1 MKITKILS
9 AVAAAAVATTALA
22 TSASALLTLV
32 DSTGSTA
39 SGTGSWLVQVYNTGN
54 PDEGKDPT
62 DYGVNFA
69 DTAYIDVVIEVAD
82 DGSRDWF
89 EGGFGGSIIT
99 SCGGD
104 STNGSHNWPTNEFW
118 GVIDE
123 DLGIESLAADKPVQ
137 FVKIGDYTYEG
148 RCVITDANCFFAD
161 STYVQTGIQEWGDAM
176 NNYTVVSLELLDANE
191 NVILS
196 FDGAG
201 NATVGGASAGTDA
214 PAADAGAVDTT
225 APTTGDKQSPDTG
238 VEGVAAV
245 AGLAVVAAGAVVLS
259 KKRK

>member
-9 AVAAAAVATTALA
+9 TVAAAAVATTALA
-22 TSASALLTLV
+22 TSAGALLTV
-32 DSTGSTA
+32 VESNGTTA

-62 DYGVNFA
+62 DYGVDFA
-69 DTAYIDVVIEVAD
+69 STAYIDVVVEVAD
-82 DGSRDWF
+82 DSKDWF
-89 EGGFGGSIIT
+89 EGSIGGSIIT

-104 STNGSHNWPTNEFW
+104 STNGSHNWPNNEFW

-123 DLGIESLAADKPVQ
+123 DLGIETLAADKPVQ
-137 FVKIGDYTYEG
+137 AEKVGDYTYKF
-148 RCVITDANCFFAD
+148 RCTMTDANCFFAD
-161 STYVQTGIQEWGDAM
+161 STYVQTGIQEWGDPM
-176 NNYTVVSLELLDANE
+176 NNFTVVSLTLLDASE

-201 NATVGGASAGTDA
+201 NATVGGGAAATTPDA
-214 PAADAGAVDTT
+214 PVADTETPA
-225 APTTGDKQSPDTG
+225 APTTPSKDSPDTG